1 MVFKYVAI
9 DPSSGYERWYDTE
22 TGSYQL
28 RAPATRTTQETQ
40 SIPAATTTS
49 AATTPI
55 FTEDQINRSELVNP
69 ISSTD
74 TVNTVGAGTVGTT
87 TARANQSGGASS
99 SNDDQIKPGTTST
112 SATINAANNGPI
124 VPQPNVLD
132 QYASYTYSLSWYI
145 LTREQYNELASGQIN
160 TNKWM
165 LLMQSGGAQANV
177 NDNGK
182 GGRSPY
188 FTLDYYMDNLVL
200 ETNLPGGGSGGT
212 LNANN
217 GGKMEFTVTEP
228 NGLTL
233 PNNLALA
240 YQDAVKNATGGE
252 KEAWAQ
258 ALYCMVIKF
267 YGYDDAGNLMQAGRN
282 GNQNGTESAASPRA
296 NVQKIYPFAIT
307 AFDFRLTNRA
317 VEYKI
322 QATCP
327 IFTLNASSRRGSIP
341 QPFALVGKT
350 VSDILL
356 GNGSTGTQVSR
367 ADDGRVPT
375 PTTAQPARQ
384 APAPATSVNDIRT
397 SAGVDANGNFTGET
411 ASPFAVAG
419 A

>member
-1 MVFKYVAI
+1 MVFKYIDI
-9 DPSSGYERWYDTE
+9 DPSSGYERWYDSE
-22 TGSYQL
+22 TGAYQL
-28 RAPATRTTQETQ
+28 RPQPTRTTQETQ
-40 SIPAATTTS
+40 SIPAATLPAAVNTS
-49 AATTPI
+49 ATLDQ
-55 FTEDQINRSELVNP
+55 TEIDKQDLLNP
-69 ISSTD
+69 ISSRD
-74 TVNTVGAGTVGTT
+74 TVNTIGAGTVGTT
-87 TARANQSGGASS
+87 TAKANQSSGAAAQ
-99 SNDDQIKPGTTST
+99 NDDQIKPGTTET

-124 VPQPNVLD
+124 IPQPNVLD

-145 LTREQYNELASGQIN
+145 LTKEQFNELASGQIN

-177 NDNGK
+177 NDNGQ

-200 ETNLPGGGSGGT
+200 ETYLPGGGSGGT

-217 GGKMEFTVTEP
+217 GGKLEFTVTEP

-252 KEAWAQ
+252 KESWAQ

-296 NVQKIYPFAIT
+296 NVQKIYPFAIEH
-307 AFDFRLTNRA
+307 FDFRLTNRA

-367 ADDGRVPT
+367 AEDGRPT
-375 PTTAQPARQ
+375 APTTAQPAPQ
-384 APAPATSVNDIRT
+384 APATPATLSSVVTGRDNPLAT
-397 SAGVDANGNFTGET
+397 SGGFDFTAGNF
-411 ASPFAVAG
+411 
-419 A
+419 